1 MIYFNVVTMAVD
13 VKSFYAYIVIYCD
26 SSTDTPSAINNY
38 GESVTWNVVNLI
50 SVSEYLMMF
59 EYILG
64 TYIHMMDMQ
73 YLFIQEHTYQ

>member
-13 VKSFYAYIVIYCD
+13 VKSFYAYIVIYWD
-26 SSTDTPSAINNY
+26 SSTDTPLAINNY